1 MTGKFTNLILRL
13 MGLYELA
20 QAIQEE
26 KKDYAPVS

>member
-1 MTGKFTNLILRL
+1 MSGKIISLFLRV

-26 KKDYAPVS
+26 KQKALTVS